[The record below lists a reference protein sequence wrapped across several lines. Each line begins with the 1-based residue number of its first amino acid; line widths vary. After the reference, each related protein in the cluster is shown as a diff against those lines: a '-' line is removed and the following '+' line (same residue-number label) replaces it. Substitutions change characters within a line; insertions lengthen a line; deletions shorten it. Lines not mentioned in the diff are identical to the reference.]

1 MSEQRYE
8 AKSFPLATE
17 FSRVLRLVEECEAE
31 LLNAEMT
38 LVSADWRPNM
48 RVEAVFD
55 DTEVVEIAIK
65 VKPRKEKE

>member
-1 MSEQRYE
+1 MNEQRYE

-17 FSRVLRLVEECEAE
+17 FSHVLRLVEECEAE
-31 LLNAEMT
+31 LLKAEMT
-38 LVSADWRPNM
+38 LVSAEWRPNM

-65 VKPRKEKE
+65 VKPKKEKE